1 MKIIVNSII
10 WSIIFVPS
18 NSKELLRSDGILTLG
33 VTDRNVNCVFLSN
46 QLHGELLYKVLCHEL
61 CHVYIFSYGIYFLM
75 EEEER
80 LAEFIS
86 MFGKNIINDTNILL
100 NQFQRK
106 YNII

>member
-1 MKIIVNSII
+1 MKIIVNSIV
-10 WSIIFVPS
+10 WNIIFVPS
-18 NSKELLRSDGILTLG
+18 NSKELLRSDNVLTLG

-46 QLHGELLYKVLCHEL
+46 QLHGDLLYKVLCHEL
-61 CHVYIFSYGIYFLM
+61 CHVYIFSYGIYFLI

-86 MFGKNIINDTNILL
+86 MFGKNIVNDTNNLL